1 MGEKIKS
8 TGIEKVFTIQKIMQI
23 IAVLMIV
30 PFGFAR
36 LKYLDNLPDL
46 MITAYFELFAAMFI
60 MVEFNIINAR
70 IKFSF
75 LNSSLGKGLFHMF
88 LFLFCYGNGR
98 NGAIW
103 IDVFLSVFFFIFSIL
118 FLVMYCIFK

>member
-1 MGEKIKS
+1 
-8 TGIEKVFTIQKIMQI
+8 MQI
-23 IAVLMIV
+23 LAVVLIV

-36 LKYLDNLPDL
+36 LKYFDNLPDF
-46 MITAYFELFAAMFI
+46 MVTAYFELFATMFI
-60 MVEFNIINAR
+60 MVEFNLGNGR
-70 IKFSF
+70 LKFYF

-103 IDVFLSVFFFIFSIL
+103 IDVFLSVFFLIFSIL
-118 FLVMYCIFK
+118 FLVMHCIFKKQEEAHIQKIISEIQLN